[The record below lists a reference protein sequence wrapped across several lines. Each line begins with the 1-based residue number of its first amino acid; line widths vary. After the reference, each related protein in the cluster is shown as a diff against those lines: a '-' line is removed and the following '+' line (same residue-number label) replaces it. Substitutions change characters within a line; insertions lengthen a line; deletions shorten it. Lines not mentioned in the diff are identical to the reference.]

1 MPRIEKSAN
10 GGSSTADRALAVL
23 SAFQSGDR
31 SLSLAELT
39 SRTGLYKSTILR
51 LMNSLLSA
59 RFIARSPD
67 GSYFL
72 GPQIPRLNAIY
83 TRTSNLEAFIMPVLQ
98 GLVAATRETAALHV
112 RQGRHRLRM
121 FWADSPLAL
130 REHIETGERLPLDRG
145 AGGRVLLAFSGM
157 KGAPYD
163 RIRAQGYALS
173 RGERLPELSGIS
185 APVFSADRKLVGALT
200 LTMPTQRW
208 KEVWRHQ
215 VVRAAARLTETLGG
229 TSADMLAKEHEPRT
243 R

>member
-23 SAFQSGDR
+23 SSFQSGDR

-59 RFIARSPD
+59 HFIVRSPN
-67 GSYFL
+67 GSYTL
-72 GPQIPRLNAIY
+72 GPQIPRLHAVY
-83 TRTSNLEAFIMPVLQ
+83 THSSTLEAVVMPVLLD
-98 GLVAATRETAALHV
+98 LVAVTRETAALHV
-112 RQGRHRLRM
+112 RQGQHRLRM

-163 RIRAQGYALS
+163 KIRAQGY
-173 RGERLPELSGIS
+173 
-185 APVFSADRKLVGALT
+185 K
-200 LTMPTQRW
+200 
-208 KEVWRHQ
+208 
-215 VVRAAARLTETLGG
+215 
-229 TSADMLAKEHEPRT
+229 
-243 R
+243 

>member
-23 SAFQSGDR
+23 SSFQSGDR

-59 RFIARSPD
+59 HFIVRSPN
-67 GSYFL
+67 GSYTL
-72 GPQIPRLNAIY
+72 GPQIPRLHAVY
-83 TRTSNLEAFIMPVLQ
+83 THSSTLEAVVMPVLLD
-98 GLVAATRETAALHV
+98 LVAVTRETAALHV
-112 RQGRHRLRM
+112 RQGQHRLRM

-163 RIRAQGYALS
+163 KIRAQGYALS

-200 LTMPTQRW
+200 LTMPTHRW

-215 VVRAAARLTETLGG
+215 VVKAAVRLTETLGG
-229 TSADMLAKEHEPRT
+229 TPTDILAKDHERRT